1 MDTYDVNSGLAE
13 LFDEHGI
20 GFTND
25 GERLHPAFKH
35 HVAFKLVANVMQHPT
50 HVSSRMDVLVT
61 LPDGREVCE
70 AFGDRGED
78 VNAAVGSN
86 FENFCLSSFHVMY
99 EAFNDLDGE
108 CDREQWMSGGRP
120 IEAILGPIVHKTSG
134 DLDAAPAVPA
144 DFLNVIQ
151 RLVEEVELGDGFHF
165 VRAYY
170 AQNNAT
176 AMSSEF
182 MIDNV
187 SDEAAEEELGALN
200 WPAAD
205 GFYSARFFAV
215 IKA

>member
-20 GFTND
+20 GYADD
-25 GERLHPAFKH
+25 GERLRPAFKH
-35 HVAFKLVANVMQHPT
+35 DVAFELIAYVTQHPT

-70 AFGDRGED
+70 AFGDIGDD
-78 VNAAVGSN
+78 VNEAVGGN
-86 FENFCLSSFHVMY
+86 FENFCLSSFHTMY

-108 CDREQWMSGGRP
+108 CDREQWTSGGRP
-120 IEAILGPIVHKTSG
+120 VEAILGPITHKTSG
-134 DLDAAPAVPA
+134 DLDAVPA
-144 DFLNVIQ
+144 DFMNEIE
-151 RLVEEVELGDGFHF
+151 RLVGEAELDEGFHF

-170 AQNNAT
+170 AQNDAT
-176 AMSSEF
+176 PMTSEF

-187 SDEAAEEELGALN
+187 NDEVAQDELGALD